1 MNVKTIFRAAMPF
14 CFLILLSCTAEDKTS
29 LNGIM
34 NLRLAADYSVVPVTK
49 ADESGTQAPDSVAPD
64 VKDFAI
70 TILDADGKEM
80 NHWDKFSDFPQ
91 SVMLPVKSYTLKASY
106 GDPDGEGFDKPY
118 FEGQEPFT
126 IKNEEQSEVN
136 VTCMIAN
143 AKVTVEYSAAF
154 KKYFKSYQT
163 TIQSGEKGKAIVF
176 EGDETREAYVKPGSI
191 SIIGAYVKQDGK
203 TAEFKLDGISE
214 AKARYHYRIKLDV
227 EAGGQSLNI
236 SYDNTTE
243 QVPVG
248 IDISDGALSTK
259 APFFT
264 LTGYRSEEA
273 IQVPSY
279 SPAPDKISALLTAR
293 GGIATCTLS
302 VASACLQNQ
311 GWPESIDLLK
321 ASDVQR
327 KLMADLGLKLTG
339 LGANADKMAVID
351 FTDVIPSLYVYNNSA
366 DHIFTL
372 KATDKMGKESEA
384 VVLKITSGAFDFG
397 ISVPQAVPAGSSEVL
412 VPVSLTESS
421 DISLITFKYQGGS
434 GVWNEAA
441 VKEVVSQDGTNYTL
455 RVSVPVGNEP
465 VKLKAFYNGVK
476 ESNVVTVPVTDYNY
490 TLSVADAAD
499 IWASKAILTLNA
511 ADKDLPQI
519 QKSLKAYVKA
529 SSGNWEEK
537 PATVEGNRVTVTSLQ
552 AGTAYQLKT
561 SCVGATAEN
570 ITMQPAEFTTEVALQ
585 VPNAGMEEWYSNK
598 TDKNGNE
605 ITKNRDK
612 VYWDK
617 WFPWSASN
625 EESQGWNTLNEK
637 TTQDGGAPTVVIWPT
652 PPYVGCC
659 YVANSGTKPTADSHS
674 GSKAAIIRSV
684 GWGSG
689 SAAASS
695 APKRTDAGYL
705 YLGRYNSS
713 TQSPDYGISF
723 TSRPTALSFYCKYV
737 PKNSADKFI
746 ARIVVMDE
754 GNNVIAEAQLPE
766 SECGAIGSYIQ
777 KRVELSYTDNAKK
790 AAKMYIVFQS
800 GTHIEANKTD
810 FDYPPSTNLS
820 DGEFL
825 GSQLYVDDIQL
836 IY

>member
-29 LNGIM
+29 LSGVM

-49 ADESGTQAPDSVAPD
+49 ADESGTQVPDAVGPD
-64 VKDFAI
+64 IKDFAI
-70 TILDADGKEM
+70 TILDADDKEM

-106 GDPDGEGFDKPY
+106 GDPDEEGFDKPY
-118 FEGQEPFT
+118 FEGRELFT
-126 IKNEEQSEVN
+126 IQNEQQSEVN
-136 VTCMIAN
+136 VTCMLAN
-143 AKVTVEYSAAF
+143 VKVTVEYTPAF

-163 TIQSGEKGKAIVF
+163 TIRSGEEGKPIVF

-203 TAEFKLDGISE
+203 TADFKLDGISE
-214 AKARYHYRIKLDV
+214 AKPRYHYRIKLDV

-243 QVPVG
+243 KVPVG

-273 IQVPSY
+273 VQVPSY
-279 SPAPDKISALLTAR
+279 SPASGKISALLTAR
-293 GGIATCTLS
+293 GGIGTCTLS

-321 ASDVQR
+321 ASDAQR

-339 LGANADKMAVID
+339 LGTNADKMAVID

-372 KATDKMGKESEA
+372 KATDKLGKESEA

-397 ISVPQAVPAGSSEVL
+397 ISAPQAVPAGSSEVL

-421 DISLITFKYQGGS
+421 DISLVTFKYQGGS
-434 GVWNEAA
+434 GVWNDAP
-441 VKEVVSQDGTNYTL
+441 VKEVASQDGTNYTL

-465 VKLKAFYNGVK
+465 LKLKAFYNGVK

-499 IWASKAILTLNA
+499 IWASKAVITLNA

-537 PATVEGNRVTVTSLQ
+537 PATVEGNRVTVTGLQ

-570 ITMQPAEFTTEVALQ
+570 ITMQPAEFTTEAALQ
-585 VPNAGMEEWYSNK
+585 VPNAGMEDWYNK
-598 TDKNGNE
+598 KAYSGTSWGIGID
-605 ITKNRDK
+605 
-612 VYWDK
+612 VYK
-617 WFPWSASN
+617 WFPQASDKAEPCWATRN
-625 EESQGWNTLNEK
+625 DLTNSQTS
-637 TTQDGGAPTVVIWPT
+637 GAT
-652 PPYVGCC
+652 C
-659 YVANSGTKPTADSHS
+659 YYTSYSGTISTDDAYSE
-674 GSKAAIIRSV
+674 SKAAEISTL
-684 GWGSG
+684 GWGEG
-689 SAAASS
+689 NTYTNTMVGVVIKNKTAGMLFMGEYDLNAATGN
-695 APKRTDAGYL
+695 REIF
-705 YLGRYNSS
+705 GR
-713 TQSPDYGISF
+713 PF
-723 TSRPTALSFYCKYV
+723 ASRPTQLAFYYKYKPINNESFKAY
-737 PKNSADKFI
+737 
-746 ARIVVMDE
+746 IVVENRDN
-754 GNNVIAEAQLPE
+754 GI
-766 SECGAIGSYIQ
+766 
-777 KRVELSYTDNAKK
+777 VELGRGELSNSEAKNNYVKATVDINYTRTDLKATHMYVVFISSTADQPEVGLAK
-790 AAKMYIVFQS
+790 
-800 GTHIEANKTD
+800 
-810 FDYPPSTNLS
+810 
-820 DGEFL
+820 
-825 GSQLYVDDIQL
+825 GSMGAFKGYADSRYVGSVLTVDDIQL
-836 IY
+836 NYE